1 MQAVCPKCRCELPEI
16 GYRCEND
23 GWFGVD
29 IAELDYPET
38 VVGRPLGGS
47 FYALRRIGQGGM
59 GTVYEG
65 RQIEFNRSVAIKV
78 LSTTHL
84 TDAQVLARFE
94 REAKSIA
101 RVNHPNVVKL
111 IDSGIEAEGSV
122 AYIVME
128 YVKGVE
134 LSNVPAYEI
143 SGQFIAHVTY
153 QVLNALAEAHAMNVI
168 HRDLKPDNIMLTNEN
183 GDPHFVKVL
192 DFGLAALTDRAK
204 ITISGQALGTP
215 WYMSPEQATAS
226 AVTCS
231 SDIYS
236 LGCIL
241 YELATSK
248 PPFPGNRP
256 FNVMMQHVNAQVPPL
271 ITRPEAEL
279 SPGMVNFILRCLE
292 KQPEKRFQTAN
303 EALDALYALP
313 ELMVDGQSTPS
324 QSLLQS
330 MRQLSQLSEIRSDV
344 ISNISDVLKSGEVR
358 SISRTAPHPGEITPH
373 SGEISNRSGEIV
385 GRSGEISSRSGEI
398 VGRSGETSAVRSGE
412 ILTRS
417 GRSISLDLSGVNESG
432 SHPRQSRSESIV
444 HALIPSSQD
453 NPRVISQDRELAQLC
468 ADAPYAPSSMDSFVE
483 KRFKLILAVA
493 LVIIVVLCIAIAYFT
508 LRGNG

>member
-1 MQAVCPKCRCELPEI
+1 MRSGRILQVVCPRCRCELPEI

-29 IAELDYPET
+29 LKELDYPET
-38 VVGRPLGGS
+38 IVGRPLGGS
-47 FYALRRIGQGGM
+47 FYAQRRIGQGGM

-65 RQIEFNRSVAIKV
+65 RQIPFNRVVAIKV
-78 LSTTHL
+78 LSTIHL
-84 TDAQVLARFE
+84 SDEQVFARFE

-101 RVNHPNVVKL
+101 RVNHPNVVKF
-111 IDSGIEAEGSV
+111 IDSGFEEGGSI

-134 LSNVPAYEI
+134 LSNVPASEI
-143 SGQFIAHVTY
+143 SGQFIAHVAY
-153 QVLNALAEAHAMNVI
+153 QVLNALSEAHAMNVI

-204 ITISGQALGTP
+204 ITMSGQALGTP

-226 AVTCS
+226 AVTFA

-271 ITRPEAEL
+271 ITRPEAEI
-279 SPGMVNFILRCLE
+279 SANMVGFILKCLE
-292 KQPEKRFQTAN
+292 KQPENRFQSAN
-303 EALDALYALP
+303 EALEALYLLP
-313 ELMVDGQSTPS
+313 EWLVDGQSTPS

-330 MRQLSQLSEIRSDV
+330 MRQLSQISEIRSDV
-344 ISNISDVLKSGEVR
+344 ISNISDVLSVSDGR
-358 SISRTAPHPGEITPH
+358 SAS
-373 SGEISNRSGEIV
+373 RSGDIV
-385 GRSGEISSRSGEI
+385 TRSGEIS
-398 VGRSGETSAVRSGE
+398 
-412 ILTRS
+412 TRS
-417 GRSISLDLSGVNESG
+417 GRSISIDMTSITESGVN
-432 SHPRQSRSESIV
+432 HPRQTRSQITESLV
-444 HALIPSSQD
+444 HSSSPHTPLVQAE
-453 NPRVISQDRELAQLC
+453 SSSALAQTIN
-468 ADAPYAPSSMDSFVE
+468 D
-483 KRFKLILAVA
+483 RFGFIIAGLIV
-493 LVIIVVLCIAIAYFT
+493 VIVVLIIGIAYFAK
-508 LRGNG
+508 